1 MNQPD
6 FDSDMSEM
14 LQNASNSEVVCVILP
29 IINQCLVLDSRSMD
43 DDPPTLVVSPASWVP
58 PSAACGTSISS
69 ARTCATRASWPS
81 SLGSAPSRAWRA
93 PRVWDMMVRR
103 MVDSGFSSAAA
114 QCDSAMNELKQWERQ
129 ALVAMIK
136 GKGPFHTLWS
146 RSGAR

>member
-14 LQNASNSEVVCVILP
+14 LQNANNSEVVCVILP
-29 IINQCLVLDSRSMD
+29 IINQCLVLDSRSTD
-43 DDPPTLVVSPASWVP
+43 EDPPTLTVSPP
-58 PSAACGTSISS
+58 
-69 ARTCATRASWPS
+69 
-81 SLGSAPSRAWRA
+81 LGSAERRLRNANQQRPHLRHARELAVIPWVGSIESLASSE
-93 PRVWDMMVRR
+93 VWDMMVRR

-114 QCDSAMNELKQWERQ
+114 QCDSAMNELKRCERQ